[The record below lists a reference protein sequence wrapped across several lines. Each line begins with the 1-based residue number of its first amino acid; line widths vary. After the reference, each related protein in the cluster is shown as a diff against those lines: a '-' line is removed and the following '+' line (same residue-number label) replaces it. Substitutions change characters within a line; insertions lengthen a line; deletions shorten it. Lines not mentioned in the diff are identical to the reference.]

1 MKKIISLAFMMLL
14 AVAPVFAQKLSKEEK
29 AARAKAQY
37 ESAVQCIEGRNFV
50 IVPTQY
56 MDSDNVLQTNND
68 NARFF
73 SCEGKQ
79 FFIQG
84 AICGGDNNTPYV
96 AEDTEYTVTKD
107 KKGNIKLRIL
117 VNGRKV
123 RGTYTISVRTSG
135 NFADVI
141 YTPPTGS
148 VRKFSGPLVPVKEAN
163 YNKRSNPM

>member
-1 MKKIISLAFMMLL
+1 MMLML
-14 AVAPVFAQKLSKEEK
+14 VAPVFAQKLSKEEK
-29 AARAKAQY
+29 AALAKEQY
-37 ESAVQCIEGRNFV
+37 ESAVKCIEGRNFV

-56 MDSDNVLQTNND
+56 LDSENVLQTNND

-84 AICGGDNNTPYV
+84 AICGGNNTTPYV
-96 AEDTEYTVTKD
+96 AEDTEYTVKFD
-107 KKGNIKLRIL
+107 KKGNIKLRIVIL
-117 VNGRKV
+117 GRMI
-123 RGTYTISVRTSG
+123 RGTYTISVRNSG

-141 YTPPTGS
+141 FTPPTGG
-148 VRKFSGPLVPVKEAN
+148 VKKFSGNLLPIKEAN

>member
-1 MKKIISLAFMMLL
+1 MKKILSLALVMLF
-14 AVAPVFAQKLSKEEK
+14 AIAPVFAQKLSKEEK
-29 AARAKAQY
+29 AALAKAQY
-37 ESAVQCIEGRNFV
+37 ESAVKCIEGRNFV

-68 NARFF
+68 NSRFF

-84 AICGGDNNTPYV
+84 AICGGDNTTPYV
-96 AEDTEYTVTKD
+96 AEDTEYTVKFD
-107 KKGNIKLRIL
+107 KKGNVKVRIML
-117 VNGRKV
+117 LGRKV

-135 NFADVI
+135 NIADVI
-141 YTPPTGS
+141 YTPPTGT
-148 VRKFSGPLVPVKEAN
+148 VRKFSGPLVSVKEAS